1 MSFMTADTYTYST
14 ADIATVVRRFA
25 ADMVM
30 IAQSTAAITEAQAR
44 DYAHDVEVLAKE
56 GYLDKV
62 DLTLISGAVEV
73 RATQYVVDT
82 AAGGLVMSRPG
93 GVMWPRV
100 PNAEIRII
108 LYYTN
113 DYTQAKREAI
123 KKKLKIGWVPTDA
136 DTSHTSLM
144 ASGNRDYASN
154 GWGMRREDFAA

>member
-1 MSFMTADTYTYST
+1 MSYIIADTYTYST

-30 IAQSTAAITEAQAR
+30 IAQSTAAITEARAR

-73 RATQYVVDT
+73 RATQYVADT

-100 PNAEIRII
+100 PNPELRII

-113 DYTQAKREAI
+113 DYTQATREAI

-144 ASGNRDYASN
+144 PFGNRDYASN
-154 GWGMRREDFAA
+154 GWGMRRKDFAA